1 VRAGDPEAGEQVTFE
16 GPAGSTLTTDHPLVA
31 RALERVCERWPAA
44 VPVRELLAGETRE
57 RDRSAVCDA
66 LLRAYGANLVQLHV
80 RPPSLSVSAGEQP
93 EASPLARHQ
102 AREGPVVTNLR
113 HASVRIED
121 DLGRR
126 LVGLLDGRRD
136 RAEIAAELRAYLSE
150 SGAPVP
156 DDLEEGLERSLRGL
170 ARLALL
176 RR

>member
-1 VRAGDPEAGEQVTFE
+1 MGD
-16 GPAGSTLTTDHPLVA
+16 
-31 RALERVCERWPAA
+31 CWPAA
-44 VPVRELLAGETRE
+44 VPVRELLADETHE
-57 RDRSAVCDA
+57 RDRFAVCDA

-80 RPPSLSVSAGEQP
+80 RPPSLSVRPGERP

-126 LVGLLDGRRD
+126 LVELLDGRRD
-136 RAEIAAELRAYLSE
+136 RAALAAELHVFLQE
-150 SGAPVP
+150 SGTPVP

-170 ARLALL
+170 AGLALL
-176 RR
+176 TR